1 MKYLFS
7 VSTSC
12 YEYVSQ
18 GHTSFSI
25 KNIQD
30 ISYKKSEINNNANTY
45 WVAAKIRIKFMW
57 WKLMFRLCFIYVIFE

>member
-1 MKYLFS
+1 MKDAIALRGHVMYVIKKNRKIRPFMKYLFS
-7 VSTSC
+7 ISTSC

-30 ISYKKSEINNNANTY
+30 ISYKKSECNNNANTY
-45 WVAAKIRIKFMW
+45 
-57 WKLMFRLCFIYVIFE
+57 